1 MKSNKNFIMK
11 TEIKDVG
18 FYLIVCLLFRRR
30 TKEYEKNT
38 HTHTYI
44 HTHTHHPKRVTN
56 SLAPFICHNEKN
68 Y

>member
-1 MKSNKNFIMK
+1 MK

-38 HTHTYI
+38 HTHIYI
-44 HTHTHHPKRVTN
+44 YTHTHTTQK
-56 SLAPFICHNEKN
+56 E
-68 Y
+68 

>member
-1 MKSNKNFIMK
+1 MK

-30 TKEYEKNT
+30 TKEYEKHT
-38 HTHTYI
+38 HTHIYI
-44 HTHTHHPKRVTN
+44 HTHHPKRVTN